1 MTNKLL
7 SPERWE
13 EIGRII
19 DAARRSPYP
28 GDHAKA
34 RIAFELFAHIAASA
48 KAINRMADGLEV
60 LANCGAN
67 ACVIVGPNDEL
78 TGASTYASWVLE
90 HPDVTAIR
98 ALKDK
103 PHG

>member
-7 SPERWE
+7 TPERLAIFVAHLNEHGMLPE
-13 EIGRII
+13 EY
-19 DAARRSPYP
+19 AE
-28 GDHAKA
+28 
-34 RIAFELFAHIAASA
+34 ELLSHIAASA
-48 KAINRMADGLEV
+48 RAINRMADGLEV